1 MDYNISLL
9 HGDNEF
15 ILKMLTRNNNVPITY
30 CKLIYLES
38 YQYLGEQGKLVV
50 K

>member
-15 ILKMLTRNNNVPITY
+15 RLKMLTRNNNVPITY
-30 CKLIYLES
+30 
-38 YQYLGEQGKLVV
+38 
-50 K
+50 